1 MSRFPRLRRR
11 QDQWSD
17 SHAHARMRLA
27 ERLDG
32 PLGLAESTWLD
43 EHLLGCPACT
53 AIASAYEDDRLALRS
68 LRDQRPEPPRDLWAR
83 TAAAIEGESS
93 VSAGS
98 ASRRGRLA
106 SLPIGALSGLTVVA
120 VVVGVSLLSGSIS
133 IYPDTENGVTGEG
146 GEGPSLASATPETA
160 AVDPTPFAVG
170 GVGPVGWIDQGPDGG
185 RHTATVDE
193 VCPVKG
199 AAGCPTVEASRDHV
213 AAFTRATRT
222 IVGSP
227 TRPQAI
233 AIAKSETTGDEVVVV
248 ALPERTDE
256 PSPSVAPPAETPAPE
271 TPSPST
277 AASIAPS
284 ASETPAGTEPQVHV
298 SASPSLSPEPTV
310 AARVAIASGIDVV
323 GESAAYSPDGTWFA
337 FTARPADG
345 SAGPDVH
352 VWRVGDEEAVKVTDD
367 GASYFASWS
376 DNQIVVSRPS
386 EPGSDDARPASV
398 LIDPA
403 TRAETDA
410 GDLWR
415 PVVDPTGRFAIA
427 WDGSIERAD
436 ADGTWVPAR
445 GSLELRRWS
454 DDGPRDATG
463 STKSRRAADE
473 AAGDFDVRWDEA
485 GEWVAVWVAETPDS
499 QVGQLTL
506 YRVDQ
511 ANVRLERAD
520 GAPTHESALPGF
532 SMGAGRLAW
541 ATPPGEGGEGSRIQ
555 IAAWSDDGVG
565 VVESGP
571 GDQLVVIR

>member
-11 QDQWSD
+11 RDQWSD
-17 SHAHARMRLA
+17 AHAHARMRLA

-43 EHLLGCPACT
+43 EHLAGCPDCT
-53 AIASAYEDDRLALRS
+53 AIAAGYEDDRLALRS
-68 LRDQRPEPPRDLWAR
+68 LRDQRPDPPRDLWAR
-83 TAAAIEGESS
+83 TAAAIEAESH
-93 VSAGS
+93 AG
-98 ASRRGRLA
+98 ARTGSRQGRLA
-106 SLPIGALSGLTVVA
+106 ALPIGALSGLTVVA
-120 VVVGVSLLSGSIS
+120 LVVGVSLLSGSIS
-133 IYPDTENGVTGEG
+133 IYPETGNGVKGEDPA
-146 GEGPSLASATPETA
+146 GEGPSLASATPGSA
-160 AVDPTPFAVG
+160 AVEPTPFAVG
-170 GVGPVGWIDQGPDGG
+170 SVGPVGWIDQGPEGG
-185 RHTATVDE
+185 HHTATVDE
-193 VCPVKG
+193 VCPVQG
-199 AAGCPTVEASRDHV
+199 AAGCPPLHASRDDGV
-213 AAFTRATRT
+213 AFNRATRT

-227 TRPQAI
+227 TRRQAI
-233 AIAKSETTGDEVVVV
+233 AIAESETTGDEVVVV
-248 ALPERTDE
+248 AMPAGTDE
-256 PSPSVAPPAETPAPE
+256 PSPSATPPSETPAPE
-271 TPSPST
+271 TPSPSSA

-284 ASETPAGTEPQVHV
+284 ESAATASVEP
-298 SASPSLSPEPTV
+298 SASPTLSPEPSMATK
-310 AARVAIASGIDVV
+310 VAIASGIDVV

-345 SAGPDVH
+345 SGGPDVH
-352 VWRVGDEEAVKVTDD
+352 VWRVGDKQAVKVTDD

-376 DNQIVVSRPS
+376 GNEIIASRPS
-386 EPGSDDARPASV
+386 QPGSEDARPVSV
-398 LIDPA
+398 MIDPV
-403 TRAETDA
+403 THAEADA

-427 WDGSIERAD
+427 WDGSLARAD
-436 ADGTWVPAR
+436 ADGTWMPAR

-463 STKSRRAADE
+463 SKASRLAADE

-485 GEWVAVWVAETPDS
+485 GEWVAVWIAETPDS

-520 GAPTHESALPGF
+520 GAPTRELALPGF

-541 ATPPGEGGEGSRIQ
+541 ASPPGEGGEGSRIQ